1 MAKYL
6 ITVPIATAYRKDK
19 AGVSVIHAEYLKGR
33 TVDALAIGEEKTPSG
48 NFLTLILPGGVWI
61 KKSDTILSTSEDE
74 AKQLIANEARASA
87 VNLALSKSSSTNS
100 TQIPD
105 VSGNLNSRQISSTT
119 APQSSKKIIIGVLAI
134 ALVLGLLKWKKVI

>member
-6 ITVPIATAYRKDK
+6 VTVPIATAYRKNKD
-19 AGVSVIHAEYLKGR
+19 GVSVIHAEYLKGR

-74 AKQLIANEARASA
+74 AKQLIANEARNASVTQA
-87 VNLALSKSSSTNS
+87 LARSSNSTP
-100 TQIPD
+100 TQIPN
-105 VSGNLNSRQISSTT
+105 VSRGSIPTEISSTT
-119 APQSSKKIIIGVLAI
+119 APKSYGNIIIGVLAI
-134 ALVLGLLKWKKVI
+134 GLVLGLLKWKKVI

>member
-6 ITVPIATAYRKDK
+6 ITVPISTAYKRNKDGSS
-19 AGVSVIHAEYLKGR
+19 AVYAEFLKGQ
-33 TVDALAIGEEKTPSG
+33 VVNSLAIGEEKTASG
-48 NFLTLILPGGVWI
+48 NFPILLLAGGIWI
-61 KKSDTILSTSEDE
+61 KKSDAILSTSEDE

-105 VSGNLNSRQISSTT
+105 VSSNSTYTQISSTT
-119 APQSSKKIIIGVLAI
+119 APKSSKKIIIGVLAI
-134 ALVLGLLKWKKVI
+134 GLVLGLLKWKKVI